1 MLNLAVPVVAAEI
14 GWITMGIVDTI
25 MVGPLGPD
33 AIGAVGLGSVLFI
46 SIAIFGVGVLLG
58 LDPLIA
64 QAFGAGRLRE
74 CHRWLVNGVLLSA
87 AMSVPMTGLALLE
100 VLSLEWIGLHPE
112 VLKLTG
118 PYLRIVSLSLFPLLL
133 YATFRRYLQAM
144 NIVIPLMF
152 ALISAN
158 LINAFSN
165 WVLIFG
171 HLGVPALG
179 TRGAAW
185 ATCISRTYMAII
197 LLLAIVIYDKR
208 RGTGL
213 FPIPMALRVTELRR
227 LVRIGLPAALQVTLE
242 LGAFAVASALI
253 GRLNP
258 SSLAAHQIAL
268 HWAGFTFMVPL
279 GISSAGAV
287 RVGQAMGREDPSGAG
302 NSGWAALLIGV
313 LFMSVAAFVFVLFPG
328 PLLRL
333 FTSEASVLAT
343 GASLLL
349 LAAVFQMFDGVQ
361 VVATGALR
369 GLGDTRT
376 PMLIN
381 LAGHWVLGLPLGYG
395 LSFRWGVI
403 GIWIGLSTGLI
414 VVGIILLG
422 VWWRRSRSLYAAPDS
437 SGASVP

>member
-1 MLNLAVPVVAAEI
+1 MLNLAIPVVAAEI
-14 GWITMGIVDTI
+14 GWVTMGIVDTI

-64 QAFGAGRLRE
+64 QSFGAGRLRE

-87 AMSVPMTGLALLE
+87 GMSVPMTGLALLE
-100 VLSLEWIGLHPE
+100 VLSLKWIGLHPE

-133 YATFRRYLQAM
+133 YATFRRYLQGM

-165 WVLIFG
+165 WILIFG

-208 RGTGL
+208 RATGL
-213 FPIPMALRVTELRR
+213 FPIPMAVRVAELRR

-268 HWAGFTFMVPL
+268 HWAGLTFMVPL

-287 RVGQAMGREDPSGAG
+287 RVGQAVGRDDPSGAG
-302 NSGWAALLIGV
+302 NAGWTALLIGV
-313 LFMSVAAFVFVLFPG
+313 LFMSVAALVFVLFPG

-333 FTSEASVLAT
+333 FTGEASVLAT

-349 LAAVFQMFDGVQ
+349 VAAVFQMFDGIQ

-376 PMLIN
+376 PMLTN

-395 LSFRWGVI
+395 LSFWWGVI

-422 VWWRRSRSLYAAPDS
+422 VWWRRSRVLYAASDS
-437 SGASVP
+437 LGASVP